1 MNKIILHCGWL
12 VMLFMAS
19 CQWEEE
25 PGLAEL
31 YAGSYTGMMD
41 IYPAAGGEGQQ
52 LENKDVV
59 MTVAGDHRLNLHIK
73 DISIA
78 GAAIDSLALP
88 AELSGDGLN
97 RITGQLDDIL
107 LESGDRVYADMEGTV
122 AYGKSD
128 LVIYITVGMGQHEGE
143 GRWVVKFSGK
153 RR

>member
-1 MNKIILHCGWL
+1 MNKIILHCRWL
-12 VMLFMAS
+12 LVLLMVS

-31 YAGSYTGMMD
+31 YAGSYTGVMD

-73 DISIA
+73 GIPIA
-78 GAAIDSLALP
+78 GAAIDSFALP

-97 RITGQLDDIL
+97 RITGKLEDIL
-107 LESGDRVYADMEGTV
+107 LESGVRAYADMEGTV

-128 LVIYITVGMGQHEGE
+128 LVIYITVGIEQNEGE
-143 GRWVVKFSGK
+143 SVWVVKFSGK